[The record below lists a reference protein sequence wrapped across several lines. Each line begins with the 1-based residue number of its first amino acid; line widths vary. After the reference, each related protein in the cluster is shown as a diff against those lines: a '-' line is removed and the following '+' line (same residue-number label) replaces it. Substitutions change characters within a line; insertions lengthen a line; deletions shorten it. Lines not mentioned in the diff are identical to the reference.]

1 MRGIRPMVESSIV
14 PRVVPRVV
22 PKVMMV
28 LLATMIGATV
38 LVSSPRAAAN
48 GGSYLEFDRTYY
60 LAGDEGHAVT
70 YVSIPPGKEHLLEE
84 GPFYVFALPRGSSL
98 REGHPIP
105 PGAVRLGTVSVIEED
120 GAYELETAFTVP
132 VLDPG
137 WYETGVCNDPCT
149 ISGFRESLGGSLT
162 IVETRREA
170 QLLTTNDRL
179 RSHLFGARREAR
191 RAERRLAEA
200 EGELEAQLA
209 FGSEERSELTAEIDR
224 LETQL
229 ASARSRE
236 AETGRTPFDPWVVG
250 AIVLV
255 TLAIAV
261 LAFRRRRMLPA
272 MTDL

>member
-1 MRGIRPMVESSIV
+1 MRKIRT
-14 PRVVPRVV
+14 
-22 PKVMMV
+22 
-28 LLATMIGATV
+28 LLLTTVIGATMV
-38 LVSSPRAAAN
+38 VSPPDAAAN
-48 GGSYLEFDRTYY
+48 GGAYLEFDRTYY

-70 YVSIPPGKEHLLEE
+70 YVSIPPRKEHLLEE
-84 GPFYVFALPRGSSL
+84 GPFHVFALPRGATL
-98 REGHPIP
+98 KEGSPIP

-120 GAYELETAFTVP
+120 ESYEFETDFVVP
-132 VLDPG
+132 DLDPG
-137 WYETGVCNDPCT
+137 WYEIGVCNDPCT
-149 ISGFRESLGGSLT
+149 ISGFREALGGSLS

-170 QLLTTNDRL
+170 ELLTANDRL
-179 RSHLFGARREAR
+179 RSQLFGVRREAR

-209 FGSEERSELTAEIDR
+209 FGSEERIELTAEIDR

-250 AIVLV
+250 AILLV